1 MSTSNLDNLKAA
13 SNLGDIDLLY
23 TVIQDDPSILD
34 NIDSIQFVETPL
46 HIAASRGHIQFSIE
60 VMNLKPSFAW
70 KLNPQGFSPIHL
82 AMQNGEKRMV
92 SRLVDMNKDLVRV
105 KGREGFTPLHFAS
118 QIGEVAILT
127 EFLSACPES
136 IEDVTVRGETALHVA
151 VKSNNYEAFHLL
163 VTFLRTSMERGARK
177 LEYKILNRKDEVDNT
192 ILHILVQRNFEP
204 QVKDALGLLLKTKI
218 NIQAKNMD
226 TKTAFDMSA
235 NVDIRSIL
243 LCAGAKPG
251 LPVSNIPTHGHKPRS
266 KTAIIDNG
274 LIWIRSIR
282 RDISEDQRN
291 TWLIVVTLV
300 ATATYQSALS
310 PPGGVYQANATD
322 NTVNTFSN
330 STNAGKSVLSRN
342 GFIVFSLA
350 NMVSFFASIIAIF
363 ILTPSG
369 LVGALVFVPVGWF
382 VVCYLFSMGKISP
395 TCTNSIIVNIA
406 MFSIGFLAFCSAI
419 IVYFRLQQ
427 ERNAKKKSRS

>member
-46 HIAASRGHIQFSIE
+46 HIAASRGHIQFGMEI
-60 VMNLKPSFAW
+60 MNLKPSFAW
-70 KLNPQGFSPIHL
+70 KLNPQGLSPIHL

-105 KGREGFTPLHFAS
+105 KGREGLTPLHFAS
-118 QIGEVAILT
+118 QIGEVELLA
-127 EFLSACPES
+127 EFLSACPDS

-151 VKSNNYEAFHLL
+151 VKNNNYETFHLL

-192 ILHILVQRNFEP
+192 ILHILVQRDFDP
-204 QVKDALGLLLKTKI
+204 QALGLLLKTKI
-218 NIQAKNMD
+218 NLKAKNMD
-226 TKTAFDMSA
+226 NKTAFDMAA

-251 LPVSNIPTHGHKPRS
+251 LQVANTPTHGHKPRS
-266 KTAIIDNG
+266 KTAFIDNG

-322 NTVNTFSN
+322 NNVNNNFSN

-350 NMVSFFASIIAIF
+350 NMISFFASIIAIF

-369 LVGALVFVPVGWF
+369 LVGALVFVPVGCF

-395 TCTNSIIVNIA
+395 TSTNSIIVNIA
-406 MFSIGFLAFCSAI
+406 MFSIGFLACCSAI

-427 ERNAKKKSRS
+427 ERNAKKESRS